1 VFLVGTIL
9 FKHSIRGFLQL
20 SHGIGI
26 IALAALSWFAADL
39 SPLWLSVA
47 TSVIMIVV
55 AVWESVSLGSRP
67 EEAEEH

>member
-26 IALAALSWFAADL
+26 ILLLALWWFAADL
-39 SPLWLSVA
+39 SPLVLSIA
-47 TSVIMIVV
+47 TTVILIVV
-55 AVWESVSLGSRP
+55 AVWESVSLGSKP
-67 EEAEEH
+67 VAAAEP